1 MLKSPLFWKITT
13 LIGCIVLLSL
23 PLMMVRELINERAD
37 YRSEVVDA
45 IEQSTSGSQKLAG
58 PLIAIPITETLT
70 RMENQKEVN
79 YQRNWVYYWLP
90 ESLAVTGKQTVE
102 SRRVGIYSGQVW
114 HNALQI
120 KASFDPLRLA
130 ALRKTNIV
138 LGQPRLVV
146 SVGDARGIG
155 AIHAPEVNSNVLS
168 VEPGLG
174 ISGDG
179 AGIHMPMPA
188 LAEDNKPLEIAF
200 SLDLNGTGEFSL
212 VPLGRNSE
220 LQLTS
225 NWPHPGFLGSFLPTQ
240 REVSAAG
247 YRAHWQSSWFAN
259 DMGSYFKDDM
269 EIPWSRLPAFSADV
283 MSLADQYQLT
293 DRATKYAIL
302 LIGLTFMAF
311 FVFESLT
318 RRPLHPMQYLLVG
331 LSLVLFYLVLLALSE
346 HIGFT
351 AAWLA
356 ASLSG
361 AVMNGI
367 YLQAVLRGW
376 RNSLLFV
383 AALLLLDG
391 VMWFLL
397 HSEDSALLLGTGVL
411 ALALSVL
418 MFLTRRVDWYALSL
432 PKGTVPPTP
441 AADDDKLRLW
451 KEWRHKKRRPWGAV
465 FASWLRNKSYY
476 SCRSP
481 QKR

>member
-1 MLKSPLFWKITT
+1 
-13 LIGCIVLLSL
+13 
-23 PLMMVRELINERAD
+23 
-37 YRSEVVDA
+37 
-45 IEQSTSGSQKLAG
+45 
-58 PLIAIPITETLT
+58 
-70 RMENQKEVN
+70 MENQKEVN
-79 YQRNWVYYWLP
+79 YQRSWVYYWLP

-155 AIHAPEVNSNVLS
+155 AIHAPEVNGNVLS

-302 LIGLTFMAF
+302 LIGLTFLWLF

-331 LSLVLFYLVLLALSE
+331 LSLVLFYPVLLALSE

-451 KEWRHKKRRPWGAV
+451 KE
-465 FASWLRNKSYY
+465 
-476 SCRSP
+476 
-481 QKR
+481 

>member
-13 LIGCIVLLSL
+13 LIGCVVLLSL

-58 PLIAIPITETLT
+58 PLIAIPVTETLT

-79 YQRNWVYYWLP
+79 YQRSWVYYWLP

-138 LGQPRLVV
+138 LGPPRLVV

-155 AIHAPEVNSNVLS
+155 AIHAPEVNGNVLS

-212 VPLGRNSE
+212 VPIGRNSE

-346 HIGFT
+346 HVGFT

-361 AVMNGI
+361 AVMNGV

-411 ALALSVL
+411 VLALSVL

-432 PKGTVPPTP
+432 PKGSAPPPP
-441 AADDDKLRLW
+441 AADDD
-451 KEWRHKKRRPWGAV
+451 
-465 FASWLRNKSYY
+465 
-476 SCRSP
+476 
-481 QKR
+481 

>member
-79 YQRNWVYYWLP
+79 YQRSWVYYWLP

-155 AIHAPEVNSNVLS
+155 AIHAPEVNGNVLS

-259 DMGSYFKDDM
+259 DMGIYFKDDM

-451 KEWRHKKRRPWGAV
+451 KE
-465 FASWLRNKSYY
+465 
-476 SCRSP
+476 
-481 QKR
+481 

>member
-23 PLMMVRELINERAD
+23 PLMIVRELINERAD

-45 IEQSTSGSQKLAG
+45 IEQSTSGPQKLAG
-58 PLIAIPITETLT
+58 PLIAIPVTETLT
-70 RMENQKEVN
+70 RRENQKEVE
-79 YQRNWVYYWLP
+79 YQRSWEYYWLP

-130 ALRKTNIV
+130 ALKKTNIV

-155 AIHAPEVNSNVLS
+155 AIHAPEVNGSVLS

-200 SLDLNGTGEFSL
+200 SLDLNGTGAFSL

-225 NWPHPGFLGSFLPTQ
+225 NWPHPGFLGSFLPTK
-240 REVSAAG
+240 REVNAAG

-311 FVFESLT
+311 FAFESLT
-318 RRPLHPMQYLLVG
+318 HRPLHPMQYLLVG

-411 ALALSVL
+411 VLALSSL

-432 PKGTVPPTP
+432 PKGSVPPP
-441 AADDDKLRLW
+441 PSADDDKLRLR
-451 KEWRHKKRRPWGAV
+451 KE
-465 FASWLRNKSYY
+465 
-476 SCRSP
+476 
-481 QKR
+481 

>member
-79 YQRNWVYYWLP
+79 YQRSWVYYWLP

-155 AIHAPEVNSNVLS
+155 AIHAPEVNGNVLS

-383 AALLLLDG
+383 AALLLLDS

-432 PKGTVPPTP
+432 PKGTAPPTP

-451 KEWRHKKRRPWGAV
+451 KE
-465 FASWLRNKSYY
+465 
-476 SCRSP
+476 
-481 QKR
+481 

>member
-13 LIGCIVLLSL
+13 LIGCVVLLSL

-58 PLIAIPITETLT
+58 PLIAIPITETLS

-79 YQRNWVYYWLP
+79 YQRSWEYYWLP

-138 LGQPRLVV
+138 LGPPRLVV

-155 AIHAPEVNSNVLS
+155 AIHAPEVNGNVLS

-188 LAEDNKPLEIAF
+188 LAQDNKPLEIAF

-346 HIGFT
+346 HVGFT

-361 AVMNGI
+361 AVMNGV

-411 ALALSVL
+411 VLALSVL

-432 PKGTVPPTP
+432 PKGSAPPPP

-451 KEWRHKKRRPWGAV
+451 KE
-465 FASWLRNKSYY
+465 
-476 SCRSP
+476 
-481 QKR
+481 

>member
-58 PLIAIPITETLT
+58 PLIAIPITETLS

-79 YQRNWVYYWLP
+79 YQRSWVYYWLP

-155 AIHAPEVNSNVLS
+155 AIHAPEVNGNVLS

-376 RNSLLFV
+376 RNSLQFV

-451 KEWRHKKRRPWGAV
+451 KE
-465 FASWLRNKSYY
+465 
-476 SCRSP
+476 
-481 QKR
+481 

>member
-79 YQRNWVYYWLP
+79 YQRSWVYYWLP
-90 ESLAVTGKQTVE
+90 ESLAVAGKQTVE

-114 HNALQI
+114 HNVLQI

-155 AIHAPEVNSNVLS
+155 AIHAPEVNGNELS

-451 KEWRHKKRRPWGAV
+451 KE
-465 FASWLRNKSYY
+465 
-476 SCRSP
+476 
-481 QKR
+481 

>member
-79 YQRNWVYYWLP
+79 YQRSWVYYWLP

-155 AIHAPEVNSNVLS
+155 AIHAPEVNGSVLS

-200 SLDLNGTGEFSL
+200 SLDLNGTGAFSL

-225 NWPHPGFLGSFLPTQ
+225 NWPHPGFLGSFLPTK
-240 REVSAAG
+240 REVNAAG

-311 FVFESLT
+311 FAFESLT
-318 RRPLHPMQYLLVG
+318 HRPLHPMQYLLVG

-411 ALALSVL
+411 VLALSSL

-432 PKGTVPPTP
+432 PKGSVPPP
-441 AADDDKLRLW
+441 PSADDDKLRLW
-451 KEWRHKKRRPWGAV
+451 KE
-465 FASWLRNKSYY
+465 
-476 SCRSP
+476 
-481 QKR
+481 

>member
-23 PLMMVRELINERAD
+23 PLMIVRELINERAD

-45 IEQSTSGSQKLAG
+45 IEQSTSGPQKLAG
-58 PLIAIPITETLT
+58 PLIAIPVTETLT
-70 RMENQKEVN
+70 RRENQKEVE
-79 YQRNWVYYWLP
+79 YQRSWEYYWLP

-155 AIHAPEVNSNVLS
+155 AIHAPEVNGNVLS

-451 KEWRHKKRRPWGAV
+451 KE
-465 FASWLRNKSYY
+465 
-476 SCRSP
+476 
-481 QKR
+481 

>member
-79 YQRNWVYYWLP
+79 YQRSWVYYWLP

-155 AIHAPEVNSNVLS
+155 AIHAPEVNGNVLS

-441 AADDDKLRLW
+441 AADDDKL
-451 KEWRHKKRRPWGAV
+451 
-465 FASWLRNKSYY
+465 
-476 SCRSP
+476 
-481 QKR
+481 

>member
-155 AIHAPEVNSNVLS
+155 AIHAPEGNGNVLS

-451 KEWRHKKRRPWGAV
+451 KE
-465 FASWLRNKSYY
+465 
-476 SCRSP
+476 
-481 QKR
+481 

>member
-13 LIGCIVLLSL
+13 LLGCIVLLSL

-79 YQRNWVYYWLP
+79 YQRSWVYYWLP
-90 ESLAVTGKQTVE
+90 ESLAVAGKQTVE

-155 AIHAPEVNSNVLS
+155 AIHAPEVNGNVLS

-451 KEWRHKKRRPWGAV
+451 KE
-465 FASWLRNKSYY
+465 
-476 SCRSP
+476 
-481 QKR
+481 

>member
-1 MLKSPLFWKITT
+1 MKSPLFWKITT

-79 YQRNWVYYWLP
+79 YQRSWVYYWLP
-90 ESLAVTGKQTVE
+90 ESLAVAGKQTVE

-114 HNALQI
+114 HNVLQI

-155 AIHAPEVNSNVLS
+155 AIHAPEVNGNVLS

-179 AGIHMPMPA
+179 AGIYMPMPA

-451 KEWRHKKRRPWGAV
+451 KE
-465 FASWLRNKSYY
+465 
-476 SCRSP
+476 
-481 QKR
+481 

>member
-79 YQRNWVYYWLP
+79 YQRSWVYYWLP
-90 ESLAVTGKQTVE
+90 ESLAVAGKQTVE

-155 AIHAPEVNSNVLS
+155 AIHAPEVNCNVLS

-451 KEWRHKKRRPWGAV
+451 KE
-465 FASWLRNKSYY
+465 
-476 SCRSP
+476 
-481 QKR
+481 

>member
-1 MLKSPLFWKITT
+1 MLKSPLFWKIST
-13 LIGCIVLLSL
+13 LLGCVLLLSL

-37 YRSEVVDA
+37 YRSEVVEA

-58 PLIAIPITETLT
+58 PLIAIPVTETLS
-70 RMENQKEVN
+70 RMENQKEVA
-79 YQRNWVYYWLP
+79 YQRSWVYYWLP
-90 ESLAVTGKQTVE
+90 ESLAVNGEQTVE

-114 HNALQI
+114 HNTLQI
-120 KASFDPLRLA
+120 KATFDPLRLA
-130 ALRKTNIV
+130 TLRKKNIV
-138 LGQPRLVV
+138 LGEPRLVV

-155 AIHAPEVNSNVLS
+155 AIHAPEVNGTVLS

-200 SLDLNGTGEFSL
+200 SLDLNGTGAFSL

-220 LQLTS
+220 LQLSS
-225 NWPHPGFLGSFLPTQ
+225 NWPHPGFLGSFLPTK
-240 REVSAAG
+240 REVNAAG

-311 FVFESLT
+311 FAFESLT
-318 RRPLHPMQYLLVG
+318 HRPLHPMQYLLVG

-411 ALALSVL
+411 VLALSSL

-432 PKGTVPPTP
+432 PKGSVPPP
-441 AADDDKLRLW
+441 PSADDDKLRLW
-451 KEWRHKKRRPWGAV
+451 KE
-465 FASWLRNKSYY
+465 
-476 SCRSP
+476 
-481 QKR
+481 